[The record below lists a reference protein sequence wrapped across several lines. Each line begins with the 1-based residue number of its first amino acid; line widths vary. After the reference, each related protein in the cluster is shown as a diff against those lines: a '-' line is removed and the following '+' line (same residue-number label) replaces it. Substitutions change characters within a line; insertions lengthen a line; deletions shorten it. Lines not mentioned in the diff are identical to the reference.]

1 MIYIN
6 SLLYPLVAAQ
16 IYTDDG
22 YQMLLVKLRS
32 KGFNQHQIS
41 QAETWKNKLIKDGMF
56 IEKHPDGETIYTQ
69 CMVTGLPA
77 HCEICNEFKRLP
89 DLYAKYKGKLL
100 VYRGN
105 DYESVFDAEESG
117 GVYASTM
124 DYTDPELNEGVITAG
139 MMDALNILNYAIGA
153 EGMVW
158 GHMKPNNQFFQINDP
173 VTLEK
178 KL

>member
-1 MIYIN
+1 MIYIDKR
-6 SLLYPLVAAQ
+6 LYPLVAAQ
-16 IYTDDG
+16 SLEEVKA
-22 YQMLLVKLRS
+22 LLNKSNLRNS
-32 KGFNQHQIS
+32 EIQV
-41 QAETWKNKLIKDGMF
+41 AETWRKKLWNDKVF
-56 IEKHPDGETIYTQ
+56 IEKHPDGETRYTQ

-77 HCEICNEFKRLP
+77 HCEICNEFERLP

-100 VYRGN
+100 VFRGS
-105 DYESVFDAEESG
+105 DYKSVFEAEESG

-124 DYTDPELNEGVITAG
+124 SYFDAEDQETVITAG

-158 GHMKPNNQFFQINDP
+158 GYMKPKNQFFQINDP